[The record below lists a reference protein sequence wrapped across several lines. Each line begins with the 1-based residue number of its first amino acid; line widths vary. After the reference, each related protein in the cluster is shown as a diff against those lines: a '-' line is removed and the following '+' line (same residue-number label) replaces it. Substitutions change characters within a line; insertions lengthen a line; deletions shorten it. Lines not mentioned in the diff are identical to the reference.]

1 MNNRYKNNSKFGF
14 INAVVD
20 CTGLIKGALTTDEK
34 SILLTIWSYLD
45 NETNKSWLTRQQI
58 IDLSGFTC
66 DSSKFRKAYQSVQD
80 KGWLIVERQFNNSN
94 IYTLQVPQ
102 DILNVLES
110 HDCIHEPI
118 VQDVR
123 KPTNKKCT
131 FKKYP
136 SVQDVQEGT
145 VQVVQEASVQDVQSK
160 RKVKENIK
168 ENILI
173 EKKEK
178 ECKDVTNVPSSNTLK
193 ENASIEATIQNN
205 KSIFNCD
212 EEEPIFNYNTNTYEN
227 ITDDNEQSYLSE
239 TELIERHGTD
249 KEHINSNP
257 YVKKYIIDTILDI
270 IEYNKDQKHQDNL
283 SKWIDNHND
292 NDFIYYIYR
301 LVTEPQYKKEYDW
314 IAVKQDKVKRLA
326 TIKSRLYADYQTFY
340 NNNNQDEIEYIDES
354 EVPEWIKYLRDY
366 D

>member
-1 MNNRYKNNSKFGF
+1 MNNRYKSQTDFF
-14 INAVVD
+14 SIFNAITDVNGIQEKTLTQNQMAILMVILSNVNKESGEAFPTQENIRKRAGISSDTTYYKAFKPLVEKGWIIQRKRFNASTCYSIKIPDDIWNLLNTVSTEITVSTESVESVSTESVD
-20 CTGLIKGALTTDEK
+20 TVSTESVELTTNNNNKYITTNIINTEK
-34 SILLTIWSYLD
+34 
-45 NETNKSWLTRQQI
+45 
-58 IDLSGFTC
+58 
-66 DSSKFRKAYQSVQD
+66 
-80 KGWLIVERQFNNSN
+80 
-94 IYTLQVPQ
+94 
-102 DILNVLES
+102 
-110 HDCIHEPI
+110 
-118 VQDVR
+118 
-123 KPTNKKCT
+123 
-131 FKKYP
+131 
-136 SVQDVQEGT
+136 
-145 VQVVQEASVQDVQSK
+145 
-160 RKVKENIK
+160 
-168 ENILI
+168 

-178 ECKDVTNVPSSNTLK
+178 DHNSFTNVQELGGLTTNDD
-193 ENASIEATIQNN
+193 SIESTIQNN
-205 KSIFNCD
+205 KSIFNCED
-212 EEEPIFNYNTNTYEN
+212 EEPIFNYNTNEYEN

-257 YVKKYIIDTILDI
+257 YVKEYIIDTILDI